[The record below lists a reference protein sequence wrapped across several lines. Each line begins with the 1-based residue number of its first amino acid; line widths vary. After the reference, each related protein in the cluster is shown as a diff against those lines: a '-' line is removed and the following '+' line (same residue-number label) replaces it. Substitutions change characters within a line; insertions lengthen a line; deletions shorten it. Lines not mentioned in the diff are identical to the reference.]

1 MVLADQNRIQFGT
14 GDVGI
19 MMSMAGTRSEPQ
31 AVVVFQNQAPTAIH
45 GVEED
50 SDLSSVR
57 TGLYNPR
64 EDIAMLFSRPE
75 SIDSVISV
83 LKAVKKATFG
93 ENNLVNN
100 YLSD

>member
-1 MVLADQNRIQFGT
+1 MSRPKNKEEYRQEMAKAFANVLEEKGLQWRKEWHGT
-14 GDVGI
+14 GGRAPHNGI
-19 MMSMAGTRSEPQ
+19 TK
-31 AVVVFQNQAPTAIH
+31 
-45 GVEED
+45 ED